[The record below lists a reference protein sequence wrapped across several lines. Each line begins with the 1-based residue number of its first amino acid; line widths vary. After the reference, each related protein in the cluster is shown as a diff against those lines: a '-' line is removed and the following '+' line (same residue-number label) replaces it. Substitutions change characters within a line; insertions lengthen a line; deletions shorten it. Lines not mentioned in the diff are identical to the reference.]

1 VELPAAPKAEP
12 RPEPR
17 PEPPPVKAKPGPG
30 TKAIEQP
37 DLYQPEKL
45 NKLEVHER
53 LNLGNVSLS
62 EAIQLAD
69 SQPEKAIHGFRQALK
84 ADPTNINAHAWLAVV
99 LYDQGRQAEFNQEL
113 LQARRQGILS
123 QMASRNAR
131 FRSVLNQARLSGKLP
146 SDLGD

>member
-1 VELPAAPKAEP
+1 M
-12 RPEPR
+12 
-17 PEPPPVKAKPGPG
+17 VKAKPTPG

-84 ADPTNINAHAWLAVV
+84 ADPSNVNAHAWLAVV
-99 LYDQGRQAEFNQEL
+99 LYDQGRQAEFNQAL
-113 LQARRQGILS
+113 HQARRQGILG
-123 QMASRNAR
+123 QMSSRNAR